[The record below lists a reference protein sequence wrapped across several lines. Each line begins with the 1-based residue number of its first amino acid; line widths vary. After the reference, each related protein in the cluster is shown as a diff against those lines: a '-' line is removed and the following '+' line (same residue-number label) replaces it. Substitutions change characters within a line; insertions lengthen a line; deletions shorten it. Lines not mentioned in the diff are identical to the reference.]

1 MDTYV
6 KRLTQE
12 VKSYSKDLYADR
24 SPNGNVQIYRRAT
37 RYESYE
43 FQGKILTVSLPLPQ
57 LVLCL
62 TDNWLPSGKPV
73 EWGIEPLCSKI
84 RAIDS
89 HRDDSYFEKMVKQ
102 REEIDST
109 NKQSRRNEIRAI
121 AADMRKDFAK
131 ATNDVSVQR

>member
-24 SPNGNVQIYRRAT
+24 SPNGSVQIYRRAT

-43 FQGKILTVSLPLPQ
+43 FEGKVLTVSLPLPQ

-73 EWGIEPLCSKI
+73 EWGVEPICWKI
-84 RAIDS
+84 RSMDS

-102 REEIDST
+102 REEIDSI
-109 NKQSRRNEIRAI
+109 NQQSRRNEIRAI

>member
-24 SPNGNVQIYRRAT
+24 SPNGSVQIYRRAT
-37 RYESYE
+37 RFESYE
-43 FQGKILTVSLPLPQ
+43 FQGKVLTVSLPLPQ
-57 LVLCL
+57 LVLHL

-73 EWGIEPLCSKI
+73 EWGIEPICWKI
-84 RAIDS
+84 RSMDS

-102 REEIDST
+102 REEIDSI
-109 NKQSRRNEIRAI
+109 NQQSRRNEIRAI